1 MIDIREVQEQLRRAN
16 LDGWLLYDF
25 QGLNPIAKKLVGLQA
40 GMLTRRWYF
49 WIPKQGEPCV
59 LCHRIEQFG
68 FTSLN
73 TRVRTFKSWQ
83 EMIASLKQ
91 MLEGHETIAMEY
103 SPLCSIPYVSRV
115 DAGTVELTVSGSA
128 RDRRNDWDLDTKVS
142 VGGGLAYNRQGLAA
156 ATGRTDLDP
165 FYGRVTFAATAGRSG
180 RSRTRRVIQPCAAKP
195 RSG

>member
-1 MIDIREVQEQLRRAN
+1 MIDIREVQEQLRQAN

-59 LCHRIEQFG
+59 LCNRIEQFG
-68 FTSLN
+68 FASLN
-73 TRVRTFKSWQ
+73 TKVRTFKSWQ
-83 EMIASLKQ
+83 EMIDSLKQ

-115 DAGTVELTVSGSA
+115 DAGTVEAVESLGKKVTSSADLVQYFQSRWSQQQFEMHLEASRLTDEHLV
-128 RDRRNDWDLDTKVS
+128 RNVP
-142 VGGGLAYNRQGLAA
+142 VCG
-156 ATGRTDLDP
+156 
-165 FYGRVTFAATAGRSG
+165 
-180 RSRTRRVIQPCAAKP
+180 
-195 RSG
+195 